1 MRLFRCGNCRHRL
14 RYGGV
19 VCSVCYTPSPFAN
32 RKWFLLTFIVAM
44 TGLISSVFPFLSS
57 TFGAGLD
64 AIQPV
69 PLFWQTTAV

>member
-1 MRLFRCGNCRHRL
+1 M
-14 RYGGV
+14 
-19 VCSVCYTPSPFAN
+19 
-32 RKWFLLTFIVAM
+32 LTFIVAM